1 MSRYN
6 LRPSSRRSQSVR
18 AGVIFPVARLANKLR
33 RTLLGKRVTKVG
45 GVYLTSII
53 EYLAGMNRQLF
64 KVIFHSVFN
73 SFNLGNLS

>member
-6 LRPSSRRSQSVR
+6 LRPSTRRSQSAR

-33 RTLLGKRVTKVG
+33 SSLLGKRVTKVG

-53 EYLAGMNRQLF
+53 EYLAGMTLEVF
-64 KVIFHSVFN
+64 YLAIISVHS
-73 SFNLGNLS
+73 